1 MLEITIAKETFV
13 LLPEKALL
21 RKATDALII
30 ADVHLG
36 KGTHF
41 NKAGMPIP
49 IASLDKDIQNLVA
62 IIHKYQAETVIFLG
76 DLFHSTINSEWD
88 IFTDFLKRHATL
100 NFILVKGNHD
110 IFDAKHYLHANFKV
124 VNTLA
129 YDDFIFSHE
138 PIAHGKLVIC
148 GHIHPAIKMKGKAKQ
163 TLTLPCFYKA
173 DKHLILPAF
182 GSLTGLHVL
191 PIKKAEQIFIISKNT
206 VHKLD

>member
-21 RKATDALII
+21 RKATDELII

-36 KGTHF
+36 KATHF

-49 IASLDKDIQNLVA
+49 ASVVEKEIEQLEQLIK
-62 IIHKYQAETVIFLG
+62 KYQVKSVLFLG
-76 DLFHSTINSEWD
+76 DLFHSTINSEWA
-88 IFTDFLKRHATL
+88 IFIDFLKRYDTL

-110 IFDAKHYLHANFKV
+110 IFDEKHYSHANFKV

-138 PIAHGKLVIC
+138 PIAHTKFVIC
-148 GHIHPAIKMKGKAKQ
+148 GHIHPAIKMRSSAKQ
-163 TLTLPCFYKA
+163 TLTLPCFYKT

-191 PIKKAEQIFIISKNT
+191 QMEKANQVFVISKDSVNK
-206 VHKLD
+206 VN

>member
-1 MLEITIAKETFV
+1 MTEITIAKETFV

-21 RKATDALII
+21 RKATDELII

-36 KGTHF
+36 KATHF

-49 IASLDKDIQNLVA
+49 ASVVEKEIDQLEQLIK
-62 IIHKYQAETVIFLG
+62 KYQVKSVLFLG
-76 DLFHSTINSEWD
+76 DLFHSTINSEWA
-88 IFTDFLKRHATL
+88 IFTDFLKRYDTL
-100 NFILVKGNHD
+100 NFILIKGNHD
-110 IFDAKHYLHANFKV
+110 IFDAKHYSHANFKV
-124 VNTLA
+124 VNILA
-129 YDDFIFSHE
+129 HTKF
-138 PIAHGKLVIC
+138 VIC
-148 GHIHPAIKMKGKAKQ
+148 GHIHPAIKMRSSAKQ
-163 TLTLPCFYKA
+163 TFTLPCFYKT